1 MDTVYIEK
9 VKTWLALDNQTL
21 RLKEEMEKK
30 TEKLKLELDTIV
42 EAYKQRMDKVSDEKK
57 ELEEDILKYVETN
70 ALEKMTLSLSDGS
83 LKFTKKSTQQSVSL
97 KYLKSTL
104 GKYSEEK
111 EAIDAE
117 DVYKYLVS
125 NLETKTK
132 LSMKREV
139 K

>member
-1 MDTVYIEK
+1 MDTEYINK
-9 VKTWLALDNQTL
+9 VKTWLALDNQSL

-30 TEKLKLELDTIV
+30 TEKLKLELDAIV
-42 EAYKQRMDKVSDEKK
+42 EGYKEKMDKVSDEKK

-97 KYLKSTL
+97 KYLKATL
-104 GKYSEEK
+104 GKYSKEK

-117 DVYKYLVS
+117 DVYKYLVT

>member
-1 MDTVYIEK
+1 MDTVYIDK
-9 VKTWLALDNQTL
+9 VKSWLALDNQSL

-42 EAYKQRMDKVSDEKK
+42 EGYKQRMDKVGDEKK

-97 KYLKSTL
+97 KYLKTTL

>member
-9 VKTWLALDNQTL
+9 VKSWLALDNQTL
-21 RLKEEMEKK
+21 RLQEEMEMK

-42 EAYKQRMDKVSDEKK
+42 QGYKQRINMVSDEKK

-97 KYLKSTL
+97 KYLKATL
-104 GKYSEEK
+104 GKYSKEK

-117 DVYKYLVS
+117 DVYKYLVT

>member
-9 VKTWLALDNQTL
+9 VKSWLALDNQTL
-21 RLKEEMEKK
+21 RLQEEMEMK

-42 EAYKQRMDKVSDEKK
+42 QGYKQRINMVSDEKK

-97 KYLKSTL
+97 KYLKTTL